1 MEDNRDEVIDG
12 ADEESLIEIISDAL
26 YRCCDLVEVISEGEG
41 YVIAQEDRIGKK
53 YKLIEDFFD
62 IEKLL
67 SENPKIKIY
76 EDRGFKFGDYVEFL
90 ISYDAMISRLAD
102 GFIMDSFAIDNVLVQ
117 VENPSFLFD
126 VVMNRFGNDKYYDSN
141 YFHTISLKGIAEDN
155 YEEYLTKA
163 LFLIGYFNES
173 TEDDSFPSCYEFL
186 GEFYWRYA
194 ADEDDIKRRRE
205 QNPEFE
211 TLRFCNVKYFEA
223 LAFYNEAK
231 RLHGHEISF
240 QYFYKVL
247 EHFFLVCRQGE
258 FVNIIN
264 EYNCQNDIDKFI
276 SSVTDIYKQN
286 EEIQLKVLLNSIASE
301 IAPLLQECFVKGVI
315 GEESIEAFAEALYLY
330 RNTIV
335 HGKSDERFAVKTPSN
350 VGAAKE
356 SFWNATAETIAMILI
371 EKYCLS

>member
-1 MEDNRDEVIDG
+1 MEDNKDKIMNGEDEG
-12 ADEESLIEIISDAL
+12 SLIERISEVL
-26 YRCCDLVEVISEGEG
+26 YRDCDLVEVISEGVG

-53 YKLIEDFFD
+53 YKLIEDFED
-62 IEKLL
+62 RDKILV
-67 SENPKIKIY
+67 ENPKIKIY
-76 EDRGFKFGDYVEFL
+76 EDRGFKFGDYIEFL
-90 ISYDAMISRLAD
+90 ISYDAMISHSAD

-117 VENPSFLFD
+117 VDNPSFLFD
-126 VVMNRFGNDKYYDSN
+126 VVMNGFDNDKYYESN
-141 YFHTISLKGIAEDN
+141 YFYTISLKGITEDN

-173 TEDDSFPSCYEFL
+173 TVDDSFPSCYEFL

-194 ADEDDIKRRRE
+194 ADEDDINRRRE
-205 QNPEFE
+205 QNSEFE
-211 TLRFCNVKYFEA
+211 TMRFCNVKYYEV

-264 EYNCQNDIDKFI
+264 EYNGKNDIDKFI

-286 EEIQLKVLLNSIASE
+286 EEVQLKVLLNSIASE
-301 IAPLLQECFVKGVI
+301 ITPLVHECFIKGVI
-315 GEESIEAFAEALYLY
+315 GEESIEAFTEALYLY

-335 HGKSDERFAVKTPSN
+335 HGKSDERFIVKIPSN

-356 SFWNATAETIAMILI
+356 SLWNTTAEAIAMILI